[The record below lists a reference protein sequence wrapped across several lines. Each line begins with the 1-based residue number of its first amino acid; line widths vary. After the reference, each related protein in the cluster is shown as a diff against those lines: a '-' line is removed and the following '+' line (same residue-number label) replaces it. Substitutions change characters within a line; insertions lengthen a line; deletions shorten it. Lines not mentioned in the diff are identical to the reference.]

1 MDTLCSK
8 MALICIPKKK
18 KCKKNDQK
26 KNNKNFALRK
36 ICTLVHDNVSK
47 SFRQDKILPVF

>member
-18 KCKKNDQK
+18 NVKKNDQKK

-47 SFRQDKILPVF
+47 SFR

>member
-18 KCKKNDQK
+18 CKKNDQK
-26 KNNKNFALRK
+26 KNNNKNFALRK

-47 SFRQDKILPVF
+47 SFRQDKILLVF

>member
-8 MALICIPKKK
+8 MALICIPKKNVK
-18 KCKKNDQK
+18 KMIKKN
-26 KNNKNFALRK
+26 NNKNFALRK